1 MTRFA
6 SLGSGSRGNGTVV
19 EIGDEKILVDCGF
32 TLKQAEAR
40 LARIDLKP
48 ADLTAIL
55 VTHEHSD
62 HIGGVGALAYKYA
75 IPVFASYG
83 TLESA
88 RSNASVVG
96 NAISAHNPFQVGEVE
111 VTPVVVPH
119 DAREPTQFVFRHQD
133 CSVGVVSDLGCVTPF
148 VVEQFSGLD
157 GLLMESNYDLNML
170 ANGRYPE
177 RVKRRIAGDLGHL
190 SNEQA
195 ALFLER
201 IAHEEL
207 TVVIG
212 HVSEEN
218 NHSELLDEAFRP
230 HQQAVGSLIF
240 ATQDDGA
247 GWQPV
252 NPSSAAAAAHG
263 RGAEAADGAGNE
275 EALSLG

>member
-1 MTRFA
+1 LTRFA

-19 EIGDEKILVDCGF
+19 EIGDQRILVDCGF

-40 LARIDLKP
+40 LARFDLKP

-75 IPVFASYG
+75 IPVFASFG
-83 TLESA
+83 TLQSA
-88 RSNASVVG
+88 RKSASVVG
-96 NAISAHNPFQVGEVE
+96 SAISAHSPFQIGAVA

-119 DAREPTQFVFRHQD
+119 DAREPTQFVFRHER

-148 VVEQFSGLD
+148 VIEQFSGLD

-177 RVKRRIAGDLGHL
+177 RVKRRIASDLGHL

-195 ALFLER
+195 ARFLAE
-201 IAHEEL
+201 IGHADL
-207 TVVIG
+207 TVVVG

-218 NHSELLDEAFRP
+218 NHPDLLSEAFLT
-230 HQQAVGSLIF
+230 QQDGVRSLTF
-240 ATQDDGA
+240 ATQDEGA
-247 GWQPV
+247 GWQSVSPV
-252 NPSSAAAAAHG
+252 ERFKDVAGSAV
-263 RGAEAADGAGNE
+263 RVNAESDADGA
-275 EALSLG
+275 LRLG

>member
-1 MTRFA
+1 MSRFA

-19 EIGDEKILVDCGF
+19 EIGGERILVDCGF

-75 IPVFASYG
+75 IPVFASFG
-83 TLESA
+83 TLDSA
-88 RSNASVVG
+88 RKSASVVG
-96 NAISAHNPFQVGEVE
+96 SAISAHKSLQVGDVE

-119 DAREPTQFVFRHQD
+119 DAREPTQFVFRHD
-133 CSVGVVSDLGCVTPF
+133 GCSVGVVSDLGCVTPF

-157 GLLMESNYDLNML
+157 GLLMESNYDFPML

-177 RVKRRIAGDLGHL
+177 RVKRRIASELGHL

-195 ALFLER
+195 AGFLER
-201 IAHEEL
+201 IGHSGL
-207 TVVIG
+207 TVVVG

-218 NHSELLDEAFRP
+218 NHPDLLSEAFNA
-230 HQQAVGSLIF
+230 HQDSVRSLVF
-240 ATQDDGA
+240 ATQDEGA
-247 GWQPV
+247 GWQSV
-252 NPSSAAAAAHG
+252 AFTAAAESHQTLAQADAAS
-263 RGAEAADGAGNE
+263 DV
-275 EALSLG
+275 SDVFSVV